1 MTSTPPDEPREPF
14 GSGGL
19 PSFPT
24 SPDEGAAAPQSGVP
38 QADLTPPPAI
48 VRAVQLMWAGA
59 VVSVLSVVV
68 GFITYGAFQDAVT
81 DQLRA
86 EDAEVSQD
94 VIDTAIAVGI
104 TFVIATGLIGVG
116 LWLWMAWKNG
126 QGRAWARIVATVL
139 GGLNVLFTLL
149 GFAGGQSE
157 PFTLVLS
164 VVNLAL
170 AATILTLLWKKESTA
185 FYDAVSRSHT
195 LQ

>member
-1 MTSTPPDEPREPF
+1 MTSTPPDEPHEPF
-14 GSGGL
+14 GSSGL

-24 SPDEGAAAPQSGVP
+24 SAGDSTPQSGVP
-38 QADLTPPPAI
+38 QPDVTPPPSIRLA
-48 VRAVQLMWAGA
+48 VRLMWAGA

-68 GFITYGAFQDAVT
+68 GLLTYGAFKDDVT
-81 DQLRA
+81 EQLRS
-86 EDAEVSQD
+86 EDAGVSQD
-94 VIDTAIAVGI
+94 VIDAAVAVGI
-104 TFVIATGLIGVG
+104 TFVIAAGLIGVG

-126 QGRAWARIVATVL
+126 QGRAWARTVATIL
-139 GGLNVLFTLL
+139 GAINVVFTLL

-170 AATILTLLWKKESTA
+170 AAVILVLLWKKESTT
-185 FYDAVSRSHT
+185 FYDAVSHSHT